1 MGKTALNKAYEVL
14 NFIDKPTMNI
24 VHDVFLSLIKENIN
38 NKQIA
43 QIAFEFFSWKID
55 KTSLTEQ
62 QYNALYDLSLIDEE
76 HMDGNRDR
84 IIRLIEKLV

>member
-38 NKQIA
+38 NEQIA

-55 KTSLTEQ
+55 KKTLQNSNIMHFMIYHL
-62 QYNALYDLSLIDEE
+62 
-76 HMDGNRDR
+76 
-84 IIRLIEKLV
+84 